1 MDMIAPLGDPTY
13 IKNKEKYFMSI
24 AKTVGLA
31 STHPKSPGGCILV
44 RDREIIGDGR
54 SILTASKVE
63 IDCLTY
69 AIATCSKRGTPTT
82 GATVYT
88 TRYPFSASV
97 FQCYLMGI
105 KKIVVLAHEWEAY
118 YKDEFRRAAR
128 LARELSIAIEP
139 LFDEEDPRFGVNKA
153 PKRKLEKELYDASTF
168 VVDEYD
174 PKTTTEN
181 LDDYQPTV

>member
-1 MDMIAPLGDPTY
+1 MDMSAPLGDPTY

-54 SILTASKVE
+54 AILAACKVE

-69 AIATCSKRGTPTT
+69 AIATCSKRGTPTA

-105 KKIVVLAHEWEAY
+105 KKIVVLAHEWEPY

-128 LARELSIAIEP
+128 LARELGIAVEP
-139 LFDEEDPRFGVNKA
+139 YFEDDDPRFSVNSRANKEID
-153 PKRKLEKELYDASTF
+153 PELYHDNPHAT
-168 VVDEYD
+168 DEYD
-174 PKTTTEN
+174 TKDATEIHDEN
-181 LDDYQPTV
+181 

>member
-1 MDMIAPLGDPTY
+1 MNAPKGDPTY
-13 IKNKEKYFMSI
+13 IKNKEKYFMGI
-24 AKTVGLA
+24 ANEVAKA
-31 STHPKSPGGCILV
+31 SSHPISPGGCILV

-54 SILTASKVE
+54 SILAACKVE

-82 GATVYT
+82 GAVVYT

-105 KKIVVLAHEWEAY
+105 KKICVLAHEWEAY

-139 LFDEEDPRFGVNKA
+139 FFTDNDPRFSTNTNADRAIDKT
-153 PKRKLEKELYDASTF
+153 LYNEHA
-168 VVDEYD
+168 VDEFD
-174 PKTTTEN
+174 AQDQKEI
-181 LDDYQPTV
+181 LDD

>member
-1 MDMIAPLGDPTY
+1 MNAPKGDPTY
-13 IKNKEKYFMSI
+13 IKNKEKYFMGI
-24 AKTVGLA
+24 AKEVAKA
-31 STHPKSPGGCILV
+31 SSHPISPGGCILV

-54 SILTASKVE
+54 SILASCKVE

-82 GATVYT
+82 GAVVYT

-105 KKIVVLAHEWEAY
+105 KKICVYAHEWEAY

-139 LFDEEDPRFGVNKA
+139 FFADDDPRFSTNKHA
-153 PKRKLEKELYDASTF
+153 DRKIDTTLYNEHA
-168 VVDEYD
+168 VDEFD
-174 PKTTTEN
+174 AQDKKEI
-181 LDDYQPTV
+181 LDD